1 MPIDDDDDALLSRLS
16 ASLAPADQLAF
27 REAAERA
34 LATSG
39 CLGPGSAYRTVAQ
52 LWRGYFH
59 PPRDALV
66 NGPLRKRRESKLTSA
81 APIAS

>member
-1 MPIDDDDDALLSRLS
+1 MPIDDDTDALLSRLA
-16 ASLAPADQLAF
+16 ASLAPDDQLAF
-27 REAAERA
+27 RQAAERA

-59 PPRDALV
+59 PPPDALV
-66 NGPLRKRRESKLTSA
+66 GGPRRGRPSKLLSA